1 MDWLKIK
8 DTLFDRNLTCNLCGR
23 ENFNGKPFCD
33 GCYATLKRND
43 GYICDHCGSPV
54 GYPTEYC
61 DSCRDKNVD
70 FDYARSE
77 FIYTGNVKK
86 LIRDMKFSS
95 KAYLADCL
103 AEEAFEKFLRCGY
116 QADIVVY
123 VPMTKSRERKRGYN
137 QGRLLAR
144 RIAYLAGL
152 PLGDG
157 IISKKD
163 GFARQVGLTRAERR
177 RNLEGS
183 FRVDDKQ
190 AINDRRVLIV
200 DDVMTTGST
209 VDVLA
214 ATLKKAG
221 AAEVSVLTVA
231 VTARKCGTCA
241 K

>member
-1 MDWLKIK
+1 M
-8 DTLFDRNLTCNLCGR
+8 
-23 ENFNGKPFCD
+23 
-33 GCYATLKRND
+33 
-43 GYICDHCGSPV
+43 
-54 GYPTEYC
+54 
-61 DSCRDKNVD
+61 
-70 FDYARSE
+70 
-77 FIYTGNVKK
+77 
-86 LIRDMKFSS
+86 
-95 KAYLADCL
+95 
-103 AEEAFEKFLRCGY
+103 
-116 QADIVVY
+116 Y

-190 AINDRRVLIV
+190 AINGRRVLIV